1 MKKSLGIRRALV
13 LLAMGGATF
22 AYWGA
27 SFGPGSNGCNFA
39 NNSDY
44 QDMFEAAGNAVING
58 VSETYFD
65 FGTDWDDVVRV
76 PTTAFARAT
85 WANWLDAHISDDLPN
100 NAVTLR

>member
-22 AYWGA
+22 AFWGA
-27 SFGPGSNGCNFA
+27 SFTPGSNGCNFA

-44 QDMFEAAGNAVING
+44 QAMFAAAGDSVING
-58 VSETYFD
+58 VSDAYFN
-65 FGTDWDDVVRV
+65 FGTDWNNVVRI
-76 PTTAFARAT
+76 PTTAFARAS
-85 WANWLDAHISDDLPN
+85 WANWLDAHIPDDLPN